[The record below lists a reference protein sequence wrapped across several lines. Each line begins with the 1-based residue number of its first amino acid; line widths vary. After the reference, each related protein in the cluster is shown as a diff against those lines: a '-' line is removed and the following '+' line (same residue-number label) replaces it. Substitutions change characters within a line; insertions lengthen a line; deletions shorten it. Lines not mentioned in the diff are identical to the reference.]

1 MNNKGQAFTE
11 AVFIL
16 PVICILVVSV
26 FWFGKICLTWQQLV
40 SASRYGTDM
49 IANSPL
55 NKQEIKKDIENYLTH
70 HFIKGRLLDK
80 NKLKEIT
87 VEINDAPVTKF
98 DISDFVNIFSD
109 IGNLLKNISTIS
121 VKPSLVRIK
130 YSYDMPKI
138 FQLTGNKTFDLT
150 VESKILSGSGC
161 PNKIHARI
169 ANSKIS
175 K

>member
-16 PVICILVVSV
+16 PIICVMIICV
-26 FWFGKICLTWQQLV
+26 FWFGKVCLTWQQLV
-40 SASRYGTDM
+40 SAARYGTDM
-49 IANSPL
+49 VANTPL
-55 NKQEIKKDIENYLTH
+55 NQKEIKKDIENYLTH

-80 NKLKEIT
+80 SKLKEIT

-98 DISDFVNIFSD
+98 DITDFTNIFSD
-109 IGNLLKNISTIS
+109 AVNLANNVAAFS
-121 VKPSLVRIK
+121 VKPSVVRIT

-138 FQLTGNKTFDLT
+138 FQIAGNKTFDLT
-150 VESKILSGSGC
+150 VESRILSGSGC
-161 PNKIHARI
+161 PNKIHTR
-169 ANSKIS
+169 IS

>member
-16 PVICILVVSV
+16 PIICVLIICV

-40 SASRYGTDM
+40 SAARYGTDM
-49 IANSPL
+49 IANTPL
-55 NKQEIKKDIENYLTH
+55 TQKEIKKDIENYLTH
-70 HFIKGRLLDK
+70 RFIKGRLLDR

-87 VEINDAPVTKF
+87 VEINDAPITKF

-109 IGNLLKNISTIS
+109 VGNLLKNISTVS
-121 VKPSLVRIK
+121 VKPSVVRIT

-138 FQLTGNKTFDLT
+138 LQIASNKTFDLT
-150 VESKILSGSGC
+150 VESKVLSGSGC
-161 PNKIHARI
+161 PNKIHTRVT
-169 ANSKIS
+169 NSK
-175 K
+175 

>member
-16 PVICILVVSV
+16 PIICVMIICV
-26 FWFGKICLTWQQLV
+26 FWFGKVCLTWQQLV
-40 SASRYGTDM
+40 SAARYGTDM
-49 IANSPL
+49 VANTPL
-55 NKQEIKKDIENYLTH
+55 NQKEIKKDIENYLTH

-80 NKLKEIT
+80 SKLKEIT

-98 DISDFVNIFSD
+98 DITDFTNIFSD
-109 IGNLLKNISTIS
+109 AVNLANNVAAIS
-121 VKPSLVRIK
+121 VKPSVVRIT

-138 FQLTGNKTFDLT
+138 FQIAGNKTFDLT
-150 VESKILSGSGC
+150 VESRILSGSGC
-161 PNKIHARI
+161 PNKIHTR
-169 ANSKIS
+169 IS

>member
-16 PVICILVVSV
+16 PVICTLVVCI

-40 SASRYGTDM
+40 SAARYGTDM
-49 IANSPL
+49 VANTPL
-55 NKQEIKKDIENYLTH
+55 SQQEIKKDIENYLTH
-70 HFIKGRLLDK
+70 HFIKGRLLNK
-80 NKLKEIT
+80 SKLKEIT
-87 VEINDAPVTKF
+87 VEINDAPITKF

-109 IGNLLKNISTIS
+109 IGNLLNNISTIS
-121 VKPSLVRIK
+121 IKPSIVTIT
-130 YSYDMPKI
+130 YSYDIPKI
-138 FQLTGNKTFDLT
+138 LQLNGNKTFDLT

-161 PNKIHARI
+161 PNKIHTRI
-169 ANSKIS
+169 K